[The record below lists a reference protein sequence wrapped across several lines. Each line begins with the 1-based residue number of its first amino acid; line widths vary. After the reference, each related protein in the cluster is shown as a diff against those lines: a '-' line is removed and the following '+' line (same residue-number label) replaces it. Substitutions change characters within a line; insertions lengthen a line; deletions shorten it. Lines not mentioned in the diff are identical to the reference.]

1 MNSNIAS
8 FFSLSSLSLSLSSFS
23 SSDTSVGISGGEAA
37 VVFEEEVPV
46 GLGAAVDVCDSCF
59 EVEGEGEGED
69 IECRVTISQEYFSRK
84 TRYCGPG
91 DESFR
96 QESISC
102 LALHD
107 VGRKPERQFSPIIP
121 WMVSRSESE
130 RLEEDEVWI
139 VRWQGGHLQ
148 PENRILSR
156 RMRRSSFFIAGW
168 VGTNH
173 PLSS

>member
-23 SSDTSVGISGGEAA
+23 SSDISVGISGGEAA

-69 IECRVTISQEYFSRK
+69 IECRVTISHEYFSRK

-91 DESFR
+91 DESLRALSRSF
-96 QESISC
+96 

-107 VGRKPERQFSPIIP
+107 VGRKPERQFSRLIP
-121 WMVSRSESE
+121 WMVLSSESE
-130 RLEEDEVWI
+130 RLEEDKV
-139 VRWQGGHLQ
+139 
-148 PENRILSR
+148 
-156 RMRRSSFFIAGW
+156 
-168 VGTNH
+168 
-173 PLSS
+173 

>member
-23 SSDTSVGISGGEAA
+23 SSDISVGISGGEAA

-46 GLGAAVDVCDSCF
+46 GLGVAVDVCDSCF
-59 EVEGEGEGED
+59 EVEGERED

-84 TRYCGPG
+84 TRYWGPG

-96 QESISC
+96 QESISF
-102 LALHD
+102 LALQC

-130 RLEEDEVWI
+130 RLEDDEVWI

-148 PENRILSR
+148 PEKRILSR